1 MDARTQDLAI
11 ITGASAGIG
20 RAIAERFL
28 ADGHR
33 VLSLARR
40 ACPSPGVESVLVD
53 LAARDGVA
61 AAIAAVRERAPAPA
75 RIHLIHNAAMMAQ
88 DSAEAIDDAAFAATM
103 RLNVITPAEL
113 SAGVLPQMAAGSSII
128 LIGSTLSEQGVAG
141 RLSYVASKHAVVGLM
156 RATVQDLFGRGIH
169 CACVCPG
176 FTDTEML
183 RPILERDPAI
193 GEAVRGMVS
202 FGRLLDPREIA
213 DVVAFTAA
221 TPALNG
227 AVLHANL
234 GQRAT

>member
-11 ITGASAGIG
+11 VTGASAGIG
-20 RAIAERFL
+20 HAIAARFVD
-28 ADGHR
+28 AGHR
-33 VLSLARR
+33 VVSLARR
-40 ACPSPGVESVLVD
+40 PCPNPAVDSVLVD
-53 LAARDGVA
+53 LATREGVT
-61 AAIAAVRERAPAPA
+61 AAIAAVLQRAPEPA
-75 RIHLIHNAAMMAQ
+75 KLHLIHNAAMMVEDTA
-88 DSAEAIDDAAFAATM
+88 DAIDDAAFSATM
-103 RLNVITPAEL
+103 RLNVIAPAEL
-113 SAGVLPQMAAGSSII
+113 SAGLLPRMRAGSSII
-128 LIGSTLSEQGVAG
+128 YIGSTLSEQGVPR

-183 RPILERDPAI
+183 RPIFARDPAI
-193 GEAVRGMVS
+193 LDVVRGMVS

-213 DVVAFTAA
+213 DVVAFAAA